1 MKVSED
7 LNIPFFI
14 FYDKLTIIKKG
25 VPDSALVMIT
35 LNGLGE
41 DYRMFLTF
49 IVSREKVPALHEL
62 RPLLL
67 AEEARYH
74 SSIPASSPNQALI
87 AQVSNNPPFIGRGR
101 RGRGQGRGKTTPTGL
116 LMILPGL
123 PLLLIMF
130 SWDTWSSSK
139 WTKNL
144 ACAKKVA
151 NLAILLFDVLCATI

>member
-25 VPDSALVMIT
+25 VHDSALVMIT

-49 IVSREKVPALHEL
+49 IVSREKVPALQEL
-62 RPLLL
+62 RPLLR

-74 SSIPASSPNQALI
+74 SSIPASSLNQALI

-101 RGRGQGRGKTTPTGL
+101 RGRGQGRGKNNSNWTINDPSWTPSALNHVLVGYL
-116 LMILPGL
+116 ELIKMDEKPCLCQKSGKPGY
-123 PLLLIMF
+123 
-130 SWDTWSSSK
+130 
-139 WTKNL
+139 L
-144 ACAKKVA
+144 AV
-151 NLAILLFDVLCATI
+151 